1 MIPSSLQW
9 KLIAVEAGSWVL
21 GYAML
26 CRGGRVSGGGEG
38 KEEEEK
44 EEEEED
50 NDDIL
55 SSIQ

>member
-1 MIPSSLQW
+1 M
-9 KLIAVEAGSWVL
+9 EAGSWVL